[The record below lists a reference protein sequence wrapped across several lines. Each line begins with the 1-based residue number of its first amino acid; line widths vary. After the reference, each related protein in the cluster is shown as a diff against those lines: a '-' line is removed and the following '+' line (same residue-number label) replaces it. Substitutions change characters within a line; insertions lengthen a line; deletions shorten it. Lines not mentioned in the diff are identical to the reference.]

1 MTTLAAAAMRTA
13 RSLHES
19 QRRKYT
25 NEPYVAHL
33 GEVAGITASIAHLC
47 PDVTPDVMIA
57 TAWLHDCMEDQG
69 IEPGQLVGTFGIRVD
84 AGVVLLSDLAK
95 GNRATRNRLTCERLA
110 TAPAWVQAI
119 KCADLISNTAS
130 IVTHDP
136 KFAKVYLQEKRAL
149 LQWLMRAPESIW
161 VLAHELAH
169 QKIPEAS

>member
-1 MTTLAAAAMRTA
+1 MTTLAFTAMRMA
-13 RSLHES
+13 RSLHEN

-47 PDVTPDVMIA
+47 PGVTPDVMIA
-57 TAWLHDCMEDQG
+57 TAWLHDCMEDQE
-69 IEPGQLVGTFGIRVD
+69 INPGQLAGIFGEQVD

-95 GNRATRNRLTCERLA
+95 GNRATRNRLTCERLGA
-110 TAPAWVQAI
+110 APCWVQAI

-136 KFAKVYLQEKRAL
+136 KFAKVYLEEKREL
-149 LQWLMRAPESIW
+149 LKWMNRAPIPVWE
-161 VLAHELAH
+161 LAVDLAH
-169 QKIPEAS
+169 QKIPAAA